1 MADNTTTYK
10 AVVDVETTGLDNFNK
25 LNKSLDDSLDGFEDL
40 GAVIEKT
47 RKALQKAAIQGDK
60 TEFKRLRKEL
70 NTMERQFEDVEIQS
84 RRFSDALAEQ
94 PGIIGLVGGSLKGLD
109 GGLKV
114 LAANP
119 IIAVVTLL
127 AGLFL
132 AFKESLTKTA
142 EGQEVLNRIS
152 GAFGKILGP
161 VFALIES
168 VALPIFEKFADLLEL
183 VGKGFNRFARF
194 LGISSEK
201 IEEASINS
209 SEVLKTAADEEIARQ
224 EELTKTTEENAQ
236 KRIDAAK
243 KEADERLKI
252 QETAAAIQKEAE
264 LSLLSDKQREIVER
278 EARFNEELAALKLA
292 GYTNFTA
299 LEEEYR
305 QDLKDIDSKYKE
317 EVAVVEDNSE
327 EIRKEKEAQKRQD
340 ELAFLEADFNLRQTL
355 GALKFEEE
363 LAFFDKS
370 RDLQRQE
377 LVANEATNSAL
388 VAFDKETAAARTQI
402 EEAQAQTKMA
412 IISDALG
419 SLSSLVGENTV
430 AGKALAVAQAVIN
443 TYQGATLA
451 LATYPPPFG
460 AIAAGVTIAAGFA
473 NVKKILSTKVPKPPG
488 GGGGSSGGGS
498 SASAPPPPSIAAPEI
513 QTAGAAGG
521 DVGSQI
527 AETIAESSN
536 KPVQAYVVSTEVSSV
551 QSLDRRTNNAATFGG
566 G

>member
-1 MADNTTTYK
+1 
-10 AVVDVETTGLDNFNK
+10 
-25 LNKSLDDSLDGFEDL
+25 
-40 GAVIEKT
+40 
-47 RKALQKAAIQGDK
+47 
-60 TEFKRLRKEL
+60 
-70 NTMERQFEDVEIQS
+70 MERQFEDVEIQS